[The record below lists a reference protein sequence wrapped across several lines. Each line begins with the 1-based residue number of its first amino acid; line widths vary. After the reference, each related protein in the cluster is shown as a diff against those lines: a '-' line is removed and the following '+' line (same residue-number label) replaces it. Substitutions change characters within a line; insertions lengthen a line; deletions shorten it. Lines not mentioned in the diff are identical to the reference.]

1 MTLQNSQI
9 QGRKVD
15 SPKIFVN
22 EGDGVDLQAKTSAQC
37 NRKIKNKK
45 VKQQKQVPTPANADK
60 KLKTLKATK
69 QSA

>member
-45 VKQQKQVPTPANADK
+45 VKIDIAK
-60 KLKTLKATK
+60 
-69 QSA
+69 